1 MEQGR
6 REGNIEKD
14 AFHANFDDAEA
25 MEKFSGNCA
34 RIWNLELSKFQKLLS
49 HFADAATLQMRFF
62 LLNPLVNFSNCS
74 CVPFVSDPVIQIRA
88 LKFTR

>member
-6 REGNIEKD
+6 RGWNIEKD

-25 MEKFSGNCA
+25 LEKFSGNCA

-49 HFADAATLQMRFF
+49 HFADAATLQNEIFF
-62 LLNPLVNFSNCS
+62 AESARKLFKLLMC
-74 CVPFVSDPVIQIRA
+74 A
-88 LKFTR
+88 LCF